1 MADAATYCARL
12 DIDLDAVVA
21 NWRLIGNTVAPATA
35 AAVIKANGYGLG
47 AAEVGRALADAGCRH
62 FFVAHLIEGLRVRP
76 ALPDDVTVFIL
87 NGLMPGSEATC
98 LAAGLVPVLNSLEQ
112 IARWSAL
119 AIETGR
125 DLPAVLQVDTGMARM
140 GLTPEEAALLLA
152 EPDRLTGIT
161 LVLTMSHLACADD
174 ALDDFSV
181 AQQAKFENLTAG
193 FPEIPR
199 ALDNSGGAFLKGL
212 SHFDIVRPGIALYGG
227 APNNG
232 PNPMRAVATLTTQIV
247 QLRDIAAGTSVGYGR
262 TFVADRPTR
271 VATIPVGYADGWHR
285 SLSNRGSAFIAGHRV
300 PIIGRVSM
308 DSITLDVTDIPE
320 EYAFPGAAVEL
331 LGPHQTVDDVAR
343 DAGTISYEILTSL
356 GQRYE
361 RCYHGGGAE

>member
-21 NWRLIGNTVAPATA
+21 NWRLIGTTAAPATA
-35 AAVIKANGYGLG
+35 GAVIKANGYGLG
-47 AAEVGRALADAGCRH
+47 AVEVGRALANAGCRH
-62 FFVAHLIEGLRVRP
+62 FFIAHLIEGLRVRP
-76 ALPDDVTVFIL
+76 ALPADATIYVL

-98 LAAGLVPVLNSLEQ
+98 LEAGLVPVLNSLEQ

-119 AIETGR
+119 AVETGR

-140 GLTPEEAALLLA
+140 GLTAEEVALVLA
-152 EPDRLTGIT
+152 EPERLTGIT

-174 ALDDFSV
+174 ALDDFNV
-181 AQQAKFENLTAG
+181 AQQETIERLTTG
-193 FPEIPR
+193 FPGIPR
-199 ALDNSGGAFLKGL
+199 ALDNSGGSFLKGV
-212 SHFDIVRPGIALYGG
+212 SHFDILRPGIALYGG
-227 APNNG
+227 APNAS
-232 PNPMRAVATLTTQIV
+232 PNPMRAVATLTTQII
-247 QLRDIAAGTSVGYGR
+247 QLREITAGTSVGYGR
-262 TFVADRPTR
+262 TFVAKRPTR

-285 SLSNRGSAFIAGHRV
+285 TLSNHGATYIAGHRA

-308 DSITLDVTDIPE
+308 DSITIDVTDIPDQHV
-320 EYAFPGAAVEL
+320 FPGAAVEL
-331 LGPHQTVDDVAR
+331 LGPHQSVDDVAA